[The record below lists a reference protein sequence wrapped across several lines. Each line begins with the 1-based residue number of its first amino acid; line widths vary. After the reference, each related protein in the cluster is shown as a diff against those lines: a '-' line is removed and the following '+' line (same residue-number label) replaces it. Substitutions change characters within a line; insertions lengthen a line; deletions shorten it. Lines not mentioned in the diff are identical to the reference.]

1 MVKVQGEHEE
11 SFGEALLFS
20 GLPSLVVAA
29 HELKSPLALV
39 RQLALTLED
48 GNVSADDQKRM
59 LRQISLTS
67 ERALRL
73 TSDLTRSVRLPDALF
88 TLEPINPQQLCED
101 IIRELTPLFIAHD
114 RQVKLVSRRRSL
126 LLVANRDLLRRIIL
140 NFSDN
145 ALNYAEDNASI
156 EIKIDTH
163 NSGKTIRLGVRDYGP
178 ALSND
183 LFKSLRDKLINA
195 SSTPIHARPQ
205 SSGLGLYIANQFADA
220 MNGKIGVTR
229 HRDGATFYVDLQA
242 SRQLSL
248 L

>member
-1 MVKVQGEHEE
+1 MSATRGEHSQ
-11 SFGEALLFS
+11 SFSGSLLN
-20 GLPSLVVAA
+20 GLPSVIVAA

-39 RQLALTLED
+39 RQLSLMLED
-48 GNVSADDQKRM
+48 GNVSPEDQKRM

-88 TLEPINPQQLCED
+88 TLEPINPHQLCED
-101 IIRELTPLFIAHD
+101 IVREITPLFKAHD
-114 RQVKLVSRRRSL
+114 RCVKLAPCRRSL
-126 LLVANRDLLRRIIL
+126 LLVANRDLLRRIIM

-145 ALNYAEDNASI
+145 ALNYAEGTDTV
-156 EIKIDTH
+156 EIQIKSMD
-163 NSGKTIRLGVRDYGP
+163 SGQTIRLGVRDYGP
-178 ALSND
+178 ALPSD
-183 LFKSLRDKLINA
+183 LFKSFCNKLSA
-195 SSTPIHARPQ
+195 ASTPIHARPQ
-205 SSGLGLYIANQFADA
+205 SSGLGLYIVNQFADA

-229 HRDGATFYVDLQA
+229 HRDGATFYVDLQS